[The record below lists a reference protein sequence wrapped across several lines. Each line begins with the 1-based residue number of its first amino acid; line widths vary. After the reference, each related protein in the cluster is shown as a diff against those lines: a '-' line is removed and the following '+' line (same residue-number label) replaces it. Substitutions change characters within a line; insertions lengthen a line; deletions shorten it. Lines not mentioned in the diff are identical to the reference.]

1 VAAGSPLSVEL
12 RVLESGALHVLAG
25 GGTWLRIAQPFRLC
39 MLGHEPLAGGYDTV
53 SGDASGHTAVAHVQA
68 PDGTGVDLV
77 DRWRVVDRT
86 TVQVDRRAEVTSAGA
101 SAGLRLELRA
111 DSCAAPGEWQFFIPG
126 ALYNRNDTDHDGVE
140 DYLGTYA
147 QDFRDDRL
155 ASLAVLAYLPGAGRY
170 VALTRHDAPAH
181 DTAIPPEDRLARH
194 FVQATDIGSLG
205 LAPASEDGQ
214 VTLRA
219 SYPFREERS
228 FCLNTAGDGWA
239 AYLENRPGQRA
250 EVSYRLHVATA
261 GDLTDAIWDITRQQM
276 DALGTRRSAIPFTLE
291 EAIEHRTL
299 LTQQYYREWTAA
311 ENPKAPAGYLV
322 HFSPRT
328 GRTQGALLEYGFSGA
343 QTLLAYTSIRS
354 GYDRGV
360 ALWIERARRVIDFFV
375 RECQLESGF
384 SHGIYDTDR
393 QDFVFWFTGVLLPF
407 QYSSAT
413 EQVRRYLGSQVT
425 DALMGVAEA
434 LRKVQGNYT
443 RTMCESMYPVLLAYR
458 AEREHGHEHPEWL
471 EAGRRFGDFLL
482 RTQAEDGS
490 WQRAYDPGGAAIA
503 QPPQWFGASATER
516 KSGSIFPIQVLV
528 TLHELTG
535 EERYLAAARRAGDFI
550 IATYV
555 DPVEYVGG
563 LNDTTHVKSVKTDSV
578 GVMFVMRSLIK
589 LHAGSGERR
598 FLDGALKAARILA
611 SWVYLWDVPMPVD
624 SLLGRTGFRSTGWAV
639 CDVIPG
645 GSYLDNEL
653 LEFVGDLVD
662 VAAAAGEER
671 LFDVAE
677 IVEYGMQHALST
689 PHDMLGYVAPGI
701 QCEGVM
707 TAYWLSDP
715 EQTEFSGAVNKVKGE
730 DNDTANGLTNGQA
743 AYGLFQLRDRY
754 GTADF
759 ASLRSR
765 LFRG

>member
-1 VAAGSPLSVEL
+1 MAAGSPLSVEL
-12 RVLESGALHVLAG
+12 RVLEGGALHVLAG
-25 GGTWLRIAQPFRLC
+25 GETWLRIAQPFRLC

-68 PDGTGVDLV
+68 PDGTRVDLV

-86 TVQVDRRAEVTSAGA
+86 TVQLDRRAEVTSAGA

-170 VALTRHDAPAH
+170 VALTRRDAPAH
-181 DTAIPPEDRLARH
+181 DTAVPPEDRLARH

-239 AYLENRPGQRA
+239 AYLENRPGQCA

-276 DALGTRRSAIPFTLE
+276 DTLGTRRSAIPFTLE

-360 ALWIERARRVIDFFV
+360 ALWIERARRVSTSSSANASW
-375 RECQLESGF
+375 RAASRTASTTPTARTSC
-384 SHGIYDTDR
+384 H
-393 QDFVFWFTGVLLPF
+393 WFTGVLLPF

-425 DALMGVAEA
+425 DALTGVAEA

-503 QPPQWFGASATER
+503 QPAQWFGASDTER

-535 EERYLAAARRAGDFI
+535 EERYLAAARRAGDFV

-589 LHAGSGERR
+589 APRRQRRAQVSSTARSRRPGSSPPGSTCGTCRCRWTRCWGGRGSGPP
-598 FLDGALKAARILA
+598 A
-611 SWVYLWDVPMPVD
+611 
-624 SLLGRTGFRSTGWAV
+624 GRSATSSR
-639 CDVIPG
+639 
-645 GSYLDNEL
+645 
-653 LEFVGDLVD
+653 
-662 VAAAAGEER
+662 AAAT
-671 LFDVAE
+671 
-677 IVEYGMQHALST
+677 ST
-689 PHDMLGYVAPGI
+689 TSCSSSSATSSTWQPPPARSGCSTSPRSSSTACSTRSPPRHDMLGYVAPGI

-715 EQTEFSGAVNKVKGE
+715 EQTEFSGAVNKVKGD
-730 DNDTANGLTNGQA
+730 DNDTA
-743 AYGLFQLRDRY
+743 
-754 GTADF
+754 TASPT
-759 ASLRSR
+759 AKPRTGCSSCAIATAPPTSR
-765 LFRG
+765 R